1 MVKVAKCVTYNKVI
15 IHFFLLQINFTFLG
29 FLSIWYLPSPPP
41 SPCPQH
47 KKKKKLQLYLLMMA
61 FFFWGLVLLFRWLA
75 YLASLVKII
84 LEKLVF
90 HQFRYVITPFS
101 DYIMISMSMLLGIFS
116 LIALLLYFS
125 MLFRCELRR

>member
-15 IHFFLLQINFTFLG
+15 IHFFLSHFPWFSL
-29 FLSIWYLPSPPP
+29 YLVSSLPPCAP
-41 SPCPQH
+41 NT
-47 KKKKKLQLYLLMMA
+47 KKKLHLHLLMMA
-61 FFFWGLVLLFRWLA
+61 FFLGGLVLLFRWLA

-101 DYIMISMSMLLGIFS
+101 DYIMISMCMLLGILS

-125 MLFRCELRR
+125 MLFCCELGDDL